1 MSTASSVEAVQAPGI
16 ACQHLTELRG
26 IAQPVRQLR
35 DPAVYEEG
43 ERLWLLYAVQGESGI
58 AIAEIARRAS
68 T

>member
-1 MSTASSVEAVQAPGI
+1 MSRGSRSMETGPPG
-16 ACQHLTELRG
+16 G
-26 IAQPVRQLR
+26 PR